1 MIETT
6 CKDCVFAQLKN
17 DKQHGC
23 QLNRLE
29 KLGFRESDAPP
40 FGDGKYF
47 TVERF
52 CNTAR
57 PQEWLDSLS
66 FEESLDLKKTVMK
79 EVYPRVG
86 ILINFDTEQDQPLEK
101 LQHSISQ
108 LLSQEHTPRY
118 VIVCN
123 QKVEYNEAIQEM
135 LASNLPE
142 STEHH
147 IVQLIRKFENKIEI
161 IDECFRHALN
171 GWMYVTTCGEEIP
184 NTLMQTLN
192 RIINEDMEK
201 ITIVKPYDGF
211 NGMIFQAVIFKFLNG
226 NKPKAWTVEEID
238 DRPFLE
244 KAKDLDQENTIMSW
258 EEFYAK
264 LS

>member
-6 CKDCVFAQLKN
+6 CESCVFAQSKN
-17 DKQHGC
+17 GKQQGC
-23 QLNRLE
+23 QLDRLE
-29 KLGFRESDAPP
+29 KLGFRQNENEN
-40 FGDGKYF
+40 FF

-57 PQEWLDSLS
+57 PQEWIDSLS
-66 FEESLDLKKTVMK
+66 FEDSLDLKKSVMQ
-79 EVYPRVG
+79 EVYARIGV
-86 ILINFDTEQDQPLEK
+86 LIHFDVNQNDPLEQ

-108 LLSQEHTPRY
+108 LMSQERPPRY
-118 VIVCN
+118 VMICN
-123 QKVEYNEAIQEM
+123 EKVEYNEAIQSM
-135 LASNLPE
+135 LVSNLPE
-142 STEHH
+142 DTEHH
-147 IVQLIRKFENKIEI
+147 IIQTLRKFENKIDM

-171 GWMYVTTCGEEIP
+171 GWIYVTTCGEEIP
-184 NTLMQTLN
+184 ESLIQTIN
-192 RIINEDMEK
+192 RMINEDMKK

-211 NGMIFQAVIFKFLNG
+211 NGMIFQAALFKFLNG

-244 KAKDLDQENTIMSW
+244 KAEELDKANSIMSW

>member
-1 MIETT
+1 
-6 CKDCVFAQLKN
+6 
-17 DKQHGC
+17 
-23 QLNRLE
+23 
-29 KLGFRESDAPP
+29 
-40 FGDGKYF
+40 
-47 TVERF
+47 
-52 CNTAR
+52 
-57 PQEWLDSLS
+57 
-66 FEESLDLKKTVMK
+66 
-79 EVYPRVG
+79 
-86 ILINFDTEQDQPLEK
+86 
-101 LQHSISQ
+101 
-108 LLSQEHTPRY
+108 
-118 VIVCN
+118 
-123 QKVEYNEAIQEM
+123 
-135 LASNLPE
+135 
-142 STEHH
+142 
-147 IVQLIRKFENKIEI
+147 
-161 IDECFRHALN
+161 
-171 GWMYVTTCGEEIP
+171 MYVTTCGEEIP